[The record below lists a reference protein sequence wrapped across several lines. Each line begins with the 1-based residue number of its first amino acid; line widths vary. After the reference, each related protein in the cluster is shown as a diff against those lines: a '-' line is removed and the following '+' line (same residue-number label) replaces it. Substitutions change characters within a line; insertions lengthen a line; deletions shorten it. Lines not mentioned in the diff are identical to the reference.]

1 MKMGGMD
8 KYSGLLYCADCGA
21 KMYLYRKRSEEP
33 KSYSFN
39 CSNYRNNTK
48 EKCTPHRIREV
59 VLDQILL
66 EELRRVTYAARSKER
81 EFAEYINKKSSSENR
96 KELNARQKE
105 FDKLTKR
112 KVELNALFKRLYEDN
127 VLGRITNEQFR
138 LLSDGY
144 TDEQKALNLRLPE
157 LQKEIGQLTE
167 SASNVDKFISL
178 AKKYTRI
185 TRLTPEI
192 LHTFISKIVIHE
204 RSERYKQHAEQ
215 KIDIYFTHIGIVGE
229 A

>member
-1 MKMGGMD
+1 MKMGGVD
-8 KYSGLLYCADCGA
+8 KYSGLLYCADCGS

-33 KSYSFN
+33 KSYCFN
-39 CSNYRNNTK
+39 CSHYRNNTK

-81 EFAEYINKKSSSENR
+81 EFAEYINQKSSSENR
-96 KELNARQKE
+96 KELTAKQRE
-105 FDKLTKR
+105 HDRLTKR
-112 KVELNALFKRLYEDN
+112 KAELNALFKRLYEDN
-127 VLGRITNEQFR
+127 VLGRVTNEQFR
-138 LLSDGY
+138 MLSEGY

-157 LQKEIGQLTE
+157 LEEEIRQLTE

-185 TRLTPEI
+185 TELTPEI

-204 RSERYKQHAEQ
+204 RSERYKRHSEQ
-215 KIDIYFTHIGIVGE
+215 QIDIYFTHIGIVGE
-229 A
+229 V